1 MAGYYDSKKDYAAA
15 IKNEKNP
22 AKKEQLKAERQN
34 KIDAM
39 NAAGTN
45 TKGYTNSIYG
55 SSSGGGGKGN
65 SGSSSGGSG
74 SVSGSSGYFDK
85 NLDYAAAIRNE
96 KDPVKQAKLIAE
108 RQNKLNWM
116 NASGT
121 NTKGYTND
129 IYGGMP
135 QEGAP
140 QGQYRS
146 TDAAL
151 NNTNKAA
158 IQPTATTQTQTATAA
173 EAENPTAPTSFGST
187 DAAQRAALQAYIT
200 RQYAHQKAESG
211 EGTYNGDGSMSL
223 PDQTL
228 LKSYQQKYNEA
239 KAAGDQGG
247 MTAAHRA
254 AEKLRDNY
262 RYYPLANSNGY
273 GLGENNI
280 GWVRDLVV
288 RGDELGNK
296 IVDQYNRG
304 TVTTTTYDKDG
315 NFVNRYT
322 GGNIAGH
329 DARVAK
335 EMQRVNEKLAGKEN
349 NTFAFRLSDPND
361 VNLSNAEL
369 LAKYGGGITEGNNG
383 IGLYTAPN
391 GTVMKTTSGGG
402 DSGTA
407 ASGTGT
413 DTAANSIYGQFGYF
427 DPNKDYAAAIK
438 NASSTQEMVQ
448 LEKERQNK
456 LNWMNANGTN
466 KGYTNQIYS
475 NYNNLFGEKQEL
487 PEYTGMTKDELFG
500 GYNEM
505 AESLAEQRKALLSA
519 ALAQNTAEQEKANS
533 NYDELAR
540 QAYILK
546 RQNENAL
553 PQQLAALGISGG
565 GSESANLEL
574 AANYENNLASNEQ
587 ARQQMLKDYALQ
599 ALQARTQADSDIS
612 GYYADAKQQAM
623 NAWQNEA
630 ANRNSWNQWAAGY
643 GQQLREYGDSLNSQ
657 TYQEILASKQYA
669 DTLRQQQID
678 LALQM
683 GDYKKLAAMGYD
695 TTYLKRMQEAELEQL
710 ALDAMLTRAN
720 IAKVNSS
727 VTRGSGGGTGKKG
740 NDSGDNTPT
749 ESLTIT
755 NRDNGAAY
763 YVPGLRWVSYADLD
777 KMVNAGTV
785 KETVDGGKVTYRKV
799 W

>member
-1 MAGYYDSKKDYAAA
+1 MAGYYNPKKDYAAA
-15 IKNEKNP
+15 IKAEKNP
-22 AKKEQLKAERQN
+22 AKQAQLKAERQN

-55 SSSGGGGKGN
+55 GSYSSSGKGNSSSGGDGKGN
-65 SGSSSGGSG
+65 SSG
-74 SVSGSSGYFDK
+74 GYFDK

-135 QEGAP
+135 QASAP

-146 TDAAL
+146 TEAAL

-158 IQPTATTQTQTATAA
+158 IQPTATTQTQTAAAA

-262 RYYPLANSNGY
+262 RYYPLAHSNGY
-273 GLGENNI
+273 GLGENDI

-304 TVTTTTYDKDG
+304 TFTTTTYDKDG

-361 VNLSNAEL
+361 VKLSNAEL

-402 DSGTA
+402 DSGRLRHRDGRGGKFRLRAIRLLRPEQGLCGGGEERKQHAGDGA
-407 ASGTGT
+407 A
-413 DTAANSIYGQFGYF
+413 
-427 DPNKDYAAAIK
+427 
-438 NASSTQEMVQ
+438 
-448 LEKERQNK
+448 
-456 LNWMNANGTN
+456 
-466 KGYTNQIYS
+466 
-475 NYNNLFGEKQEL
+475 GE
-487 PEYTGMTKDELFG
+487 G
-500 GYNEM
+500 
-505 AESLAEQRKALLSA
+505 AAEQ
-519 ALAQNTAEQEKANS
+519 AEL
-533 NYDELAR
+533 DER
-540 QAYILK
+540 E
-546 RQNENAL
+546 RNEQGL
-553 PQQLAALGISGG
+553 HQPDLQQLQQPFRGKAGAARIHRDDEGR
-565 GSESANLEL
+565 AF
-574 AANYENNLASNEQ
+574 
-587 ARQQMLKDYALQ
+587 RRLQ
-599 ALQARTQADSDIS
+599 RDGREPCGAEEGTAFRRTGAEPD
-612 GYYADAKQQAM
+612 GAGEGKQQ
-623 NAWQNEA
+623 
-630 ANRNSWNQWAAGY
+630 
-643 GQQLREYGDSLNSQ
+643 L
-657 TYQEILASKQYA
+657 
-669 DTLRQQQID
+669 
-678 LALQM
+678 
-683 GDYKKLAAMGYD
+683 
-695 TTYLKRMQEAELEQL
+695 
-710 ALDAMLTRAN
+710 
-720 IAKVNSS
+720 
-727 VTRGSGGGTGKKG
+727 
-740 NDSGDNTPT
+740 
-749 ESLTIT
+749 
-755 NRDNGAAY
+755 
-763 YVPGLRWVSYADLD
+763 
-777 KMVNAGTV
+777 
-785 KETVDGGKVTYRKV
+785 
-799 W
+799 

>member
-1 MAGYYDSKKDYAAA
+1 MAGYYNPKKDYAAA
-15 IKNEKNP
+15 IKAEKNP
-22 AKKEQLKAERQN
+22 AKQAQLKAERQN

-55 SSSGGGGKGN
+55 GSYSSSGKGNSSSGGDGKGN
-65 SGSSSGGSG
+65 SSG
-74 SVSGSSGYFDK
+74 GYFDK

-121 NTKGYTND
+121 NTNGYTND

-135 QEGAP
+135 QASAP

-273 GLGENNI
+273 GLGENDI

-335 EMQRVNEKLAGKEN
+335 EMQRVNERLAGKEN

-361 VNLSNAEL
+361 VKLSNAVLRAAKLERITVFQPLIRHLHLVAVFNFL
-369 LAKYGGGITEGNNG
+369 LEHTIM
-383 IGLYTAPN
+383 
-391 GTVMKTTSGGG
+391 V
-402 DSGTA
+402 
-407 ASGTGT
+407 T
-413 DTAANSIYGQFGYF
+413 D
-427 DPNKDYAAAIK
+427 AAAVSRITK
-438 NASSTQEMVQ
+438 RCQGIQKTCCQTPQTAVSKCRIRLLILNRIEVKTQLFQCFLHCFFRTQVDDIVTKRTSHQ
-448 LEKERQNK
+448 K
-456 LNWMNANGTN
+456 LHR
-466 KGYTNQIYS
+466 KVIY
-475 NYNNLFGEKQEL
+475 LLCACLVKL
-487 PEYTGMTKDELFG
+487 
-500 GYNEM
+500 
-505 AESLAEQRKALLSA
+505 LLSCNPVVDNHILDRIGHSLEYLLRCRLVDRSA
-519 ALAQNTAEQEKANS
+519 VLVLYIFDNTLFKLFFADLAHPVLLIFVVS
-533 NYDELAR
+533 RFPAR
-540 QAYILK
+540 H
-546 RQNENAL
+546 
-553 PQQLAALGISGG
+553 ISQ
-565 GSESANLEL
+565 SFS
-574 AANYENNLASNEQ
+574 Q
-587 ARQQMLKDYALQ
+587 H
-599 ALQARTQADSDIS
+599 
-612 GYYADAKQQAM
+612 
-623 NAWQNEA
+623 
-630 ANRNSWNQWAAGY
+630 
-643 GQQLREYGDSLNSQ
+643 Q
-657 TYQEILASKQYA
+657 TYLF
-669 DTLRQQQID
+669 RH
-678 LALQM
+678 
-683 GDYKKLAAMGYD
+683 
-695 TTYLKRMQEAELEQL
+695 
-710 ALDAMLTRAN
+710 
-720 IAKVNSS
+720 
-727 VTRGSGGGTGKKG
+727 
-740 NDSGDNTPT
+740 
-749 ESLTIT
+749 
-755 NRDNGAAY
+755 
-763 YVPGLRWVSYADLD
+763 
-777 KMVNAGTV
+777 
-785 KETVDGGKVTYRKV
+785 
-799 W
+799 